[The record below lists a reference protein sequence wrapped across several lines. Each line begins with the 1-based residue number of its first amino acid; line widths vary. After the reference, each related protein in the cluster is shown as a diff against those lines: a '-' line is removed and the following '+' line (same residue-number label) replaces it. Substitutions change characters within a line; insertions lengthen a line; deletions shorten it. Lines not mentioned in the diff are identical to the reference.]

1 MSRKPRQK
9 AAKTTSTQLQSPTAR
24 LKLAAQPRAYFI
36 KIADG
41 AWLGYRKPLSGA
53 GSWVVRSGGSDG
65 KGWEKTLWQADDNS
79 LKADGEKVLNFW
91 QAKNKAQ
98 QMTGRKP
105 GTDTLPVADGAP
117 ITLDDATKI
126 HEADLLR
133 RGSNV
138 YNSRRA
144 RCHLTEAQLSKPV
157 AVFTEDELTIW
168 RDGLLKKGL
177 APSSVNRTISTVRT
191 ALTLADKSRAHIWR
205 SALKALPG
213 AVEANNV
220 IIEDEAKA
228 QAWVAETYRLDH
240 QFGLLTHTIAESGAR
255 PSQPVRLRIR
265 DLITTDPKSPRLM
278 MPRSGKGGTRHP
290 GQRKLERYPV
300 AISPELAKL
309 LKAAAKGRP
318 SHAPLLVR
326 QNGQAW
332 DEGNPNPY
340 DRYKDMLKLVLQAID
355 LDPQVYGMYAFRHT
369 SITRMLLKG
378 TPTSVVAKAHDTS
391 EAEIR
396 KHYAA
401 SILDHS
407 DALTRSTLPS
417 FGPAK
422 PAASNVVPMTKR

>member
-1 MSRKPRQK
+1 MSRKPKQK
-9 AAKTTSTQLQSPTAR
+9 AAKTTAGQLQSPTAR
-24 LKLAAQPRAYFI
+24 LKLVAQARAYFV

-41 AWLGYRKPLSGA
+41 AWLGYRKPFSGP

-65 KGWEKTLWQADDNS
+65 KGWERTLWRADDNS

-91 QAKNKAQ
+91 QAKSKAQ

-105 GTDTLPVADGAP
+105 GIDTLPVADGAP

-126 HEADLLR
+126 HEADLMR

-138 YNSRRA
+138 HNSRRA
-144 RCHLTEAQLSKPV
+144 RPHLTEAQLSKPV
-157 AVFTEDELTIW
+157 ELITGDELTIW

-177 APSSVNRTISTVRT
+177 APSSVNRTISTIRT

-205 SALKALPG
+205 SALKALPD
-213 AVEANNV
+213 ATEANNV
-220 IIEDEAKA
+220 VIEDEAKA
-228 QAWVAETYRLDH
+228 QQWVAESYAHDH
-240 QFGLLTHTIAESGAR
+240 QLGLLTHVIAETGAR
-255 PSQPVRLRIR
+255 PSQAVRLRIR
-265 DLITTDPKSPRLM
+265 DLITRDPAAPRLM
-278 MPRSGKGGTRHP
+278 MPRSGKGGTRSPSH
-290 GQRKLERYPV
+290 RKLERYSV
-300 AISPELAKL
+300 SISPELAAL

-318 SHAPLLVR
+318 SNAPLLVR

-340 DRYKDMLKLVLQAID
+340 DRYKEPLKVILQSIG
-355 LDPQVYGMYAFRHT
+355 LDPAVYGMYAFRHT

-378 TPTSVVAKAHDTS
+378 TPTSIVAKAHDTS

-401 SILDHS
+401 SILDFS
-407 DALTRSTLPS
+407 DEITRKTLPA
-417 FGPAK
+417 FGPAQ
-422 PAASNVVPMTKR
+422 PAASNVVALKR